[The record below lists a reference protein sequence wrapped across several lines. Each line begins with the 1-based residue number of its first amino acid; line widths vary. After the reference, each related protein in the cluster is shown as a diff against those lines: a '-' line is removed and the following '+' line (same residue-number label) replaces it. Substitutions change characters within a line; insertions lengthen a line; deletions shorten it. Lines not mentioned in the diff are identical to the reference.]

1 MRIEGPTPSGGA
13 YAVAVYLRDL
23 TTLEEVPREEA
34 SAVAI
39 TEYDGAGRMIMET
52 FGEILPPPQE
62 LDEGRGRASG
72 QRQPTRRRIN
82 VAGRNPV
89 CEPYVPVNTSLL

>member
-1 MRIEGPTPSGGA
+1 MRIAGPTPSGGA

-52 FGEILPPPQE
+52 FGEIVPSA
-62 LDEGRGRASG
+62 RSRASCA
-72 QRQPTRRRIN
+72 
-82 VAGRNPV
+82 V
-89 CEPYVPVNTSLL
+89 TSAAARCATLS